1 MNADMTATSER
12 EMPMPRRPEVCP
24 VEDWLSFLGHRWNAL
39 VLWQLSVGPKR
50 HGDLMA
56 HLSGITAKVLSERL
70 DGLLRRGLIERDATA
85 TFPRGVVYSLTSGG
99 RKVVAILDQFET
111 LPHSF
116 REPCQDAAAA

>member
-12 EMPMPRRPEVCP
+12 EAPMPRRPEVCP

-56 HLSGITAKVLSERL
+56 QLPGITAKVLSERL
-70 DGLLRRGLIERDATA
+70 DGLLGRGLVERGAVA
-85 TFPRGVVYSLTSGG
+85 AFPRGVVYSLTAGG
-99 RKVVAILDQFET
+99 RRVVALLDQFET

-116 REPCQDAAAA
+116 AGPRQDAA